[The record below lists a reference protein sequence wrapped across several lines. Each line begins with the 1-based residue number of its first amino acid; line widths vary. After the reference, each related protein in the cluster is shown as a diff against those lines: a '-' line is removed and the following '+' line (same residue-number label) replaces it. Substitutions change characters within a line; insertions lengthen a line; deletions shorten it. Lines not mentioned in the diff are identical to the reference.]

1 MRDKNYLRSTKIV
14 ATVGTATDDIPKIRS
29 LIKAGVN
36 VFRLN
41 FSHGNHGDHLKR
53 ITYIRSAENDLNC
66 NVAILADLQGPKFR
80 IGKVKEDVKV
90 IKGSSYIFD
99 KNTEIG
105 DFSRVN
111 LSHDE
116 IYESLSIG
124 SNILM
129 DDGKLQFEV
138 KDIVKDK
145 IKTEVIVGGYIKS
158 NKGVNLPDVVL
169 NTSPLT
175 SKDIEDLKFI
185 LNQEI
190 DWIAL
195 SFVQK
200 LSDVEE
206 VKKYIN
212 DKACIIAKI
221 EKPSALKE
229 LNKIID
235 ACDGIMV
242 ARGDLGVELPPEEV
256 PGIQKDIILK
266 CRQAGKPVIVATQML
281 ESMIESPSPT
291 RAEASDVA
299 TAVFDG
305 ADAVMLSAE
314 TAVGLFPIE
323 TVNIMDR
330 IIFSAENHVK
340 KHPGDGPQNLKV
352 ENYVYNAVSRSA
364 VSLAESVKA
373 KAVVAFT
380 ASGNTAYR
388 MARERP
394 NLLLVVMTPEVRVKR
409 KLSLLW
415 GAYSFFS
422 KVQGYEAAI
431 KEARE
436 IIITEKL
443 AKQGD
448 TIVVVAGM
456 PFGVS
461 GSTNSIRV
469 VDV

>member
-14 ATVGTATDDIPKIRS
+14 ATVGTATDDIEKIKS

-53 ITYIRSAENDLNC
+53 ITYIRSAENELGC

-80 IGKVKEDVKV
+80 IGKVKEDIKV
-90 IKGSSYIFD
+90 IKGSTYNFD
-99 KNTEIG
+99 KKTEIG

-129 DDGKLQFEV
+129 DDGKLQFRV
-138 KDIVKDK
+138 KDISKNI

-200 LSDVEE
+200 LRDVEE
-206 VKKYIN
+206 VKKYIE

-229 LNKIID
+229 LNKIIG

-314 TAVGLFPIE
+314 TAVGSFPIE
-323 TVNIMDR
+323 TVTIMDR
-330 IIFSAENHVK
+330 IIFSAENHIK
-340 KHPGDGPQNLKV
+340 MHPGDGPQNLKV

-364 VSLAESVKA
+364 VSLAEAVNA

-380 ASGNTAYR
+380 ASGNTAFR

-436 IIITEKL
+436 IIKIEKL

-448 TIVVVAGM
+448 AIVVVAGM

-469 VDV
+469 VDI

>member
-14 ATVGTATDDIPKIRS
+14 ATVGTATDDIQKIKS

-80 IGKVKEDVKV
+80 IGEVKEDVKV
-90 IKGSSYIFD
+90 IRGSSYIFD
-99 KNTEIG
+99 KKTEIG

-330 IIFSAENHVK
+330 IIFSAENHLK

-431 KEARE
+431 KEARQ

-469 VDV
+469 VDI

>member
-14 ATVGTATDDIPKIRS
+14 ATVGTATDDIQKIKS

-53 ITYIRSAENDLNC
+53 ITYIRSAENELGC

-80 IGKVKEDVKV
+80 IGKVKEDIKV
-90 IKGSSYIFD
+90 IKGSTYNFD
-99 KNTEIG
+99 KKTEIG

-111 LSHDE
+111 LSHHE

-129 DDGKLQFEV
+129 DDGKLQFRV
-138 KDIVKDK
+138 KDISKDI

-200 LSDVEE
+200 LRDVEE
-206 VKKYIN
+206 VKKYIE

-229 LNKIID
+229 LNKIIG

-323 TVNIMDR
+323 TVKIMDR
-330 IIFSAENHVK
+330 IIFSAENHIK
-340 KHPGDGPQNLKV
+340 MHPGDGPQNLKV
-352 ENYVYNAVSRSA
+352 ENYVYNAVARSA
-364 VSLAESVKA
+364 VSLAEAVNA
-373 KAVVAFT
+373 RAVVAFT
-380 ASGNTAYR
+380 ASGNTAFR

-394 NLLLVVMTPEVRVKR
+394 NLLLVVMTPEVKVKR

-436 IIITEKL
+436 IIKIEKL
-443 AKQGD
+443 AEQGD
-448 TIVVVAGM
+448 AIVVVAGM

-469 VDV
+469 VDI

>member
-14 ATVGTATDDIPKIRS
+14 ATVGTATDDIQKIKS

-53 ITYIRSAENDLNC
+53 ITYIRSAENELGC

-80 IGKVKEDVKV
+80 IGKVKEDIKV
-90 IKGSSYIFD
+90 IKGSTYNFD
-99 KNTEIG
+99 KKTEIG

-129 DDGKLQFEV
+129 DDGKLQFRV
-138 KDIVKDK
+138 KDISKNI

-200 LSDVEE
+200 LRDVEE
-206 VKKYIN
+206 VKKYIE

-229 LNKIID
+229 LNKIIG

-314 TAVGLFPIE
+314 TAVGSFPIE
-323 TVNIMDR
+323 TVTIMDR
-330 IIFSAENHVK
+330 IIFSAENHIK
-340 KHPGDGPQNLKV
+340 MHPGDGPQNLKV

-364 VSLAESVKA
+364 VSLAEAVNA

-380 ASGNTAYR
+380 ASGNTAFR

-394 NLLLVVMTPEVRVKR
+394 NLLLVVMTPEVKVKR

-436 IIITEKL
+436 IIKIEKL
-443 AKQGD
+443 AKKGD
-448 TIVVVAGM
+448 AIVVVAGM

-469 VDV
+469 VDI

>member
-14 ATVGTATDDIPKIRS
+14 ATVGTATDDIQKIKS

-53 ITYIRSAENDLNC
+53 ITYIRSAENELGC

-80 IGKVKEDVKV
+80 IGKVKEDIKV
-90 IKGSSYIFD
+90 IKGSTYNFD
-99 KNTEIG
+99 KKTEIG

-111 LSHDE
+111 LSHNE

-129 DDGKLQFEV
+129 DDGKLQFRV
-138 KDIVKDK
+138 KDISKNI

-200 LSDVEE
+200 LRDVEE
-206 VKKYIN
+206 VKKYIE

-229 LNKIID
+229 LNKIIG

-314 TAVGLFPIE
+314 TAVGSFPIE
-323 TVNIMDR
+323 TVTIMDR
-330 IIFSAENHVK
+330 IIFSAENHIK
-340 KHPGDGPQNLKV
+340 MHPGDGPQNLKV

-364 VSLAESVKA
+364 VSLAEAVNA

-380 ASGNTAYR
+380 ASGNTAFR

-394 NLLLVVMTPEVRVKR
+394 NLLLVVMTPEVKVKR

-436 IIITEKL
+436 IIKIEKL

-448 TIVVVAGM
+448 AIVVVAGM

-469 VDV
+469 VDI

>member
-14 ATVGTATDDIPKIRS
+14 ATVGTATDDIQKIKS

-53 ITYIRSAENDLNC
+53 ITYIRSAENELGC

-80 IGKVKEDVKV
+80 IGKVKEDIKV
-90 IKGSSYIFD
+90 IKGSTYNFD
-99 KNTEIG
+99 KKTEIG

-129 DDGKLQFEV
+129 DDGKLQFRV
-138 KDIVKDK
+138 KDISKNI

-200 LSDVEE
+200 LRDVEE
-206 VKKYIN
+206 VKKYIE

-229 LNKIID
+229 LNKIIG

-323 TVNIMDR
+323 TVKIMDR
-330 IIFSAENHVK
+330 IIFSAENHIK
-340 KHPGDGPQNLKV
+340 MHPGDGPQNLKV

-364 VSLAESVKA
+364 VSLAEAVNA
-373 KAVVAFT
+373 RAVVAFT
-380 ASGNTAYR
+380 ASGNTAFR

-394 NLLLVVMTPEVRVKR
+394 NLLLVVMTPEVKVKR

-436 IIITEKL
+436 IIKIEKL
-443 AKQGD
+443 AEQGD
-448 TIVVVAGM
+448 AIVVVAGM

-469 VDV
+469 VDI

>member
-14 ATVGTATDDIPKIRS
+14 ATVGTATDDIQKIKS

-53 ITYIRSAENDLNC
+53 ITYIRSAENELGC

-80 IGKVKEDVKV
+80 IGKVKEDIKV
-90 IKGSSYIFD
+90 IKGSTYNFD
-99 KNTEIG
+99 KKTEIG

-111 LSHDE
+111 LSHNE

-129 DDGKLQFEV
+129 DDGKLQFRV
-138 KDIVKDK
+138 KDISKNI

-200 LSDVEE
+200 LRDVEE
-206 VKKYIN
+206 VKKYIE

-229 LNKIID
+229 LNKIIG

-314 TAVGLFPIE
+314 TAVGSFPIE
-323 TVNIMDR
+323 TVTIMDR
-330 IIFSAENHVK
+330 IIFSAENHIK
-340 KHPGDGPQNLKV
+340 MHPGDGPQNLKV

-364 VSLAESVKA
+364 VSLAEAVNA
-373 KAVVAFT
+373 RAVVAFT
-380 ASGNTAYR
+380 ASGNTAFR

-436 IIITEKL
+436 IIKIEKL

-448 TIVVVAGM
+448 AIVVVAGM

-469 VDV
+469 VDI

>member
-14 ATVGTATDDIPKIRS
+14 ATVGTATDDIQKIKS

-53 ITYIRSAENDLNC
+53 ITYIRSAENELGC

-80 IGKVKEDVKV
+80 IGKVKEDIKV
-90 IKGSSYIFD
+90 IKGSTYNFD
-99 KNTEIG
+99 KKTEIG

-111 LSHDE
+111 LSHNE

-129 DDGKLQFEV
+129 DDGKLQFRV
-138 KDIVKDK
+138 KDISKNI

-200 LSDVEE
+200 LRDVEE
-206 VKKYIN
+206 VKKYIE

-229 LNKIID
+229 LNKIIG

-314 TAVGLFPIE
+314 TAVGSFPIE
-323 TVNIMDR
+323 TVTIMDR
-330 IIFSAENHVK
+330 IIFSAENHIK
-340 KHPGDGPQNLKV
+340 MHPGDGPQNLKV

-364 VSLAESVKA
+364 VSLAEAVNA

-380 ASGNTAYR
+380 ASGNTAFR

-436 IIITEKL
+436 IIKIEKL

-448 TIVVVAGM
+448 AIVVVAGM

-469 VDV
+469 VDI

>member
-14 ATVGTATDDIPKIRS
+14 ATVGTATDDINKIKS

-90 IKGSSYIFD
+90 IRGSSYIFD
-99 KNTEIG
+99 KKTEIG

>member
-14 ATVGTATDDIPKIRS
+14 ATVGTATDDIEKIKS

-53 ITYIRSAENDLNC
+53 ITYIRSAENELGC

-80 IGKVKEDVKV
+80 IGKVKEDIKV
-90 IKGSSYIFD
+90 IKGSTYNFD
-99 KNTEIG
+99 KKTEIG

-111 LSHDE
+111 LSHNE

-129 DDGKLQFEV
+129 DDGKLQFRV
-138 KDIVKDK
+138 KDISKNI

-169 NTSPLT
+169 NTSPPT

-200 LSDVEE
+200 LRDVEE
-206 VKKYIN
+206 VKKYIE
-212 DKACIIAKI
+212 DKASIIAKI

-229 LNKIID
+229 LNKIIG

-314 TAVGLFPIE
+314 TAIGSFPIE

-330 IIFSAENHVK
+330 IIFSAENHIK
-340 KHPGDGPQNLKV
+340 MHPGDGPQNLKV

-364 VSLAESVKA
+364 VSLAEAVNA

-380 ASGNTAYR
+380 ASGNTAFR

-394 NLLLVVMTPEVRVKR
+394 NLLLVVMTPEVKVKR

-436 IIITEKL
+436 IIKIEKL
-443 AKQGD
+443 AKKGD
-448 TIVVVAGM
+448 AIVVVAGM

-469 VDV
+469 VDI

>member
-14 ATVGTATDDIPKIRS
+14 ATVGTATDDIQKIKS

-53 ITYIRSAENDLNC
+53 ITYIRSAENELGC

-80 IGKVKEDVKV
+80 IGKVKEDIKV
-90 IKGSSYIFD
+90 IKGSTYNFD
-99 KNTEIG
+99 KKTEIG

-111 LSHDE
+111 LSHNE

-129 DDGKLQFEV
+129 DDGKLQFRV
-138 KDIVKDK
+138 KDISKNI

-200 LSDVEE
+200 LRDVEE
-206 VKKYIN
+206 VKKYIE

-229 LNKIID
+229 LNKIIG

-314 TAVGLFPIE
+314 TAVGSFPIE
-323 TVNIMDR
+323 TVTIMDR
-330 IIFSAENHVK
+330 IIFSAENHIK
-340 KHPGDGPQNLKV
+340 MHPGDGPQNLKV

-364 VSLAESVKA
+364 VSLAEAVNA
-373 KAVVAFT
+373 RAVVAFT
-380 ASGNTAYR
+380 ASGNTAFR

-394 NLLLVVMTPEVRVKR
+394 NLLLVVMTPEVKVKR

-436 IIITEKL
+436 IIKIEKL
-443 AKQGD
+443 AEQGD
-448 TIVVVAGM
+448 AIVVVAGM

-469 VDV
+469 VDI

>member
-14 ATVGTATDDIPKIRS
+14 ATVGTATDDIQKIKS

-53 ITYIRSAENDLNC
+53 ITYIRSAENELGC

-80 IGKVKEDVKV
+80 IGKVKEDIKV
-90 IKGSSYIFD
+90 IKGSTYNFD
-99 KNTEIG
+99 KKTEIG

-129 DDGKLQFEV
+129 DDGKLQFRV
-138 KDIVKDK
+138 KDISKNI

-200 LSDVEE
+200 LRDVEE
-206 VKKYIN
+206 VKKYIE

-229 LNKIID
+229 LNKIIG

-314 TAVGLFPIE
+314 TAVGSFPIE
-323 TVNIMDR
+323 TVTIMDR
-330 IIFSAENHVK
+330 IIFSAENHIK
-340 KHPGDGPQNLKV
+340 MHPGDGPQNLKV

-364 VSLAESVKA
+364 VSLAEAVNA

-380 ASGNTAYR
+380 ASGNTAFR

-394 NLLLVVMTPEVRVKR
+394 NLLLVVMTPEVKVKR

-436 IIITEKL
+436 IIKKENL
-443 AKQGD
+443 AKLGEA
-448 TIVVVAGM
+448 IVVVAGM

-469 VDV
+469 VDI

>member
-14 ATVGTATDDIPKIRS
+14 ATVGTATDNIEKIKS

-53 ITYIRSAENDLNC
+53 ITYIRSAENELGC

-80 IGKVKEDVKV
+80 IGKVKEDIKV
-90 IKGSSYIFD
+90 IKGSTYNFD
-99 KNTEIG
+99 KKTEIG

-111 LSHDE
+111 LSHNE

-129 DDGKLQFEV
+129 DDGKLQFRV
-138 KDIVKDK
+138 KDISKNI

-200 LSDVEE
+200 LRDVEE
-206 VKKYIN
+206 VKKYIE
-212 DKACIIAKI
+212 DKASIIAKI

-229 LNKIID
+229 LNKIIG

-314 TAVGLFPIE
+314 TAIGSFPIE

-330 IIFSAENHVK
+330 IIFSAENHIK
-340 KHPGDGPQNLKV
+340 MHPGDGPQNLKV

-364 VSLAESVKA
+364 VSLAEAVNA

-380 ASGNTAYR
+380 ASGNTAFR

-394 NLLLVVMTPEVRVKR
+394 NLLLVVMTPEVKVKR

-436 IIITEKL
+436 IIKIEKL
-443 AKQGD
+443 AKKGD
-448 TIVVVAGM
+448 AIVVVAGM

-469 VDV
+469 VDI

>member
-14 ATVGTATDDIPKIRS
+14 ATVGTATDDIEKIKS

-53 ITYIRSAENDLNC
+53 ITYIRSAENELGC

-80 IGKVKEDVKV
+80 IGKVKEDIKV
-90 IKGSSYIFD
+90 IKGSTYNFD
-99 KNTEIG
+99 KKTEIG

-111 LSHDE
+111 LSHNE

-129 DDGKLQFEV
+129 DDGKLQFRV
-138 KDIVKDK
+138 KDISKNI

-200 LSDVEE
+200 LRDVEE
-206 VKKYIN
+206 VKKYIE
-212 DKACIIAKI
+212 DKASIIAKI

-229 LNKIID
+229 LNKIIG

-314 TAVGLFPIE
+314 TAIGSFPIE

-330 IIFSAENHVK
+330 IIFSAENHIK
-340 KHPGDGPQNLKV
+340 MHPGDGPQNLKV

-364 VSLAESVKA
+364 VSLAEAVNA

-380 ASGNTAYR
+380 ASGNTAFR

-394 NLLLVVMTPEVRVKR
+394 NLLLVVMTPEVKVKR

-436 IIITEKL
+436 IIKIEKL
-443 AKQGD
+443 AKKGD
-448 TIVVVAGM
+448 AIVVVAGM

-469 VDV
+469 VDI

>member
-14 ATVGTATDDIPKIRS
+14 ATVGTATDDIPKIKS

-469 VDV
+469 VDI

>member
-1 MRDKNYLRSTKIV
+1 M
-14 ATVGTATDDIPKIRS
+14 
-29 LIKAGVN
+29 
-36 VFRLN
+36 
-41 FSHGNHGDHLKR
+41 
-53 ITYIRSAENDLNC
+53 
-66 NVAILADLQGPKFR
+66 
-80 IGKVKEDVKV
+80 
-90 IKGSSYIFD
+90 
-99 KNTEIG
+99 
-105 DFSRVN
+105 
-111 LSHDE
+111 
-116 IYESLSIG
+116 
-124 SNILM
+124 
-129 DDGKLQFEV
+129 
-138 KDIVKDK
+138 
-145 IKTEVIVGGYIKS
+145 
-158 NKGVNLPDVVL
+158 L

-200 LSDVEE
+200 LKDVEE
-206 VKKYIN
+206 VKKYIG
-212 DKACIIAKI
+212 DKAGVIAKI

-229 LNKIID
+229 LNEIIE

-242 ARGDLGVELPPEEV
+242 ARGDLGVELAPEEV
-256 PGIQKDIILK
+256 PGIQKEIILK

-281 ESMIESPSPT
+281 ESMIETPSPT

-314 TAVGLFPIE
+314 TAVGSYPLE

-330 IIFSAENHVK
+330 IITSAENHIK
-340 KHPGDGPQNLKV
+340 IHPGDGPQNLRR
-352 ENYVYNAVSRSA
+352 ENFIYNAVSRSA
-364 VSLAESVKA
+364 VSLAESVNA

-388 MARERP
+388 MSRERS
-394 NLLLVVMTPEVRVKR
+394 NLLLVVMTPEINVKR

-415 GAYSFFS
+415 GACPFFS

-431 KEARE
+431 QEARE
-436 IIITEKL
+436 IIKIKNF
-443 AKQGD
+443 AKEGD

-456 PFGVS
+456 PFGIS

-469 VDV
+469 VEI

>member
-14 ATVGTATDDIPKIRS
+14 ATVGTATDDVKKIKS

-53 ITYIRSAENDLNC
+53 ITYIRSAENELGR

-80 IGKVKEDVKV
+80 IGKVKEDIKV
-90 IKGSSYIFD
+90 IKGSTYNFD
-99 KNTEIG
+99 KKTEIG

-129 DDGKLQFEV
+129 DDGKLQFRV
-138 KDIVKDK
+138 KDISKDI

-200 LSDVEE
+200 LRDVEE
-206 VKKYIN
+206 VKKYIE

-229 LNKIID
+229 LNKIIG

-323 TVNIMDR
+323 TVKIMDR
-330 IIFSAENHVK
+330 IIFSAENHIK
-340 KHPGDGPQNLKV
+340 MHPGDGPQNLKV

-364 VSLAESVKA
+364 VSLAEAVNA
-373 KAVVAFT
+373 RAVVAFT
-380 ASGNTAYR
+380 ASGNTAFR

-394 NLLLVVMTPEVRVKR
+394 NLLLVVMTPEVKVKR

-436 IIITEKL
+436 IIKIEKL
-443 AKQGD
+443 AEQGD
-448 TIVVVAGM
+448 AIVVVAGM

-469 VDV
+469 VDI

>member
-14 ATVGTATDDIPKIRS
+14 ATVGTATDDIEKIKS

-53 ITYIRSAENDLNC
+53 ITYIRSAENELGC

-80 IGKVKEDVKV
+80 IGKVKEDIKV
-90 IKGSSYIFD
+90 IKGSTYNFD
-99 KNTEIG
+99 KKTEIG

-111 LSHDE
+111 LSHNE

-129 DDGKLQFEV
+129 DDGKLQFRV
-138 KDIVKDK
+138 KDISKNI

-200 LSDVEE
+200 LRDVEE
-206 VKKYIN
+206 VKKYIE
-212 DKACIIAKI
+212 DKASIIGKI

-229 LNKIID
+229 LNKIIG

-314 TAVGLFPIE
+314 TAIGSFPIE

-330 IIFSAENHVK
+330 IIFSAENHIK
-340 KHPGDGPQNLKV
+340 MHPGDGPQNLKV

-364 VSLAESVKA
+364 VSLAEAVNA

-380 ASGNTAYR
+380 ASGNTAFR

-394 NLLLVVMTPEVRVKR
+394 NLLLVVMTPEVKVKR

-436 IIITEKL
+436 IIKIEKL
-443 AKQGD
+443 AKKGD
-448 TIVVVAGM
+448 AIVVVAGM

-469 VDV
+469 VDI

>member
-14 ATVGTATDDIPKIRS
+14 ATVGTATDDIQKIKS

-53 ITYIRSAENDLNC
+53 ITYIRSAENDLSC

-90 IKGSSYIFD
+90 IRGSSYIFD
-99 KNTEIG
+99 KKTEIG

-469 VDV
+469 VDI

>member
-14 ATVGTATDDIPKIRS
+14 ATVGTATDDIQKIKS

-53 ITYIRSAENDLNC
+53 ITYIRSAENELGC

-80 IGKVKEDVKV
+80 IGKVKEDIKV
-90 IKGSSYIFD
+90 IKGSTYNFD
-99 KNTEIG
+99 KKTEIG

-129 DDGKLQFEV
+129 DDGKLQFRV
-138 KDIVKDK
+138 KDISKNI

-200 LSDVEE
+200 LRDVEE
-206 VKKYIN
+206 VKKYIE

-229 LNKIID
+229 LNKIIG

-314 TAVGLFPIE
+314 TAIGSFPIE

-330 IIFSAENHVK
+330 IIFSAENHIK
-340 KHPGDGPQNLKV
+340 MHPGDGPQNLKV

-364 VSLAESVKA
+364 VSLAEAVNA
-373 KAVVAFT
+373 RAVVAFT
-380 ASGNTAYR
+380 ASGNTAFR

-394 NLLLVVMTPEVRVKR
+394 NLLLVVMTPEVKVKR

-436 IIITEKL
+436 IIKIEKL

-448 TIVVVAGM
+448 AIVVVAGM

-469 VDV
+469 VDI

>member
-14 ATVGTATDDIPKIRS
+14 ATVGTATDDIEKIKS

-53 ITYIRSAENDLNC
+53 ITYIRSAENELGC

-80 IGKVKEDVKV
+80 IGKVKEDIKV
-90 IKGSSYIFD
+90 IKGSTYNFD
-99 KNTEIG
+99 KKTEIG

-111 LSHDE
+111 LSHNE

-129 DDGKLQFEV
+129 DDGKLQFRV
-138 KDIVKDK
+138 KDISKNI

-200 LSDVEE
+200 LRDVEE
-206 VKKYIN
+206 VKKYIE
-212 DKACIIAKI
+212 DKASIIAKI

-229 LNKIID
+229 LNKIIG

-314 TAVGLFPIE
+314 TAIGSFPIE

-330 IIFSAENHVK
+330 IIFSAENHIK
-340 KHPGDGPQNLKV
+340 MHPGDGPQNLKV

-364 VSLAESVKA
+364 VSLAEAVNA

-380 ASGNTAYR
+380 ASGNTAFR

-394 NLLLVVMTPEVRVKR
+394 NLLLVVMTPEVKVKR

-436 IIITEKL
+436 IIKIEKL

-448 TIVVVAGM
+448 AIVVVAGM

-469 VDV
+469 VDI

>member
-14 ATVGTATDDIPKIRS
+14 ATVGTATDDIPKIKS

-80 IGKVKEDVKV
+80 IGKVKEDVRV

-469 VDV
+469 VDI

>member
-14 ATVGTATDDIPKIRS
+14 ATVGTATDDIQKIKS

-53 ITYIRSAENDLNC
+53 ITYIRSAENELGC

-80 IGKVKEDVKV
+80 IGKVKEDIKV
-90 IKGSSYIFD
+90 IKGSTYNFD
-99 KNTEIG
+99 KKTEIG

-111 LSHDE
+111 LSHEE

-129 DDGKLQFEV
+129 DDGKLQFRV
-138 KDIVKDK
+138 KDISKNI

-200 LSDVEE
+200 LRDVEE
-206 VKKYIN
+206 VKKYIE

-229 LNKIID
+229 LNKIIG

-314 TAVGLFPIE
+314 TAVGSFPIE
-323 TVNIMDR
+323 TVTIMDR
-330 IIFSAENHVK
+330 IIFSAENHIK
-340 KHPGDGPQNLKV
+340 MHPGDGPQNLKV

-364 VSLAESVKA
+364 VSLAEAVNA

-380 ASGNTAYR
+380 ASGNTAFR

-394 NLLLVVMTPEVRVKR
+394 NLLLVVMTPEVKVKR

-436 IIITEKL
+436 IIKIEKL

-448 TIVVVAGM
+448 AIVVVAGM

-469 VDV
+469 VDI

>member
-14 ATVGTATDDIPKIRS
+14 ATVGTATDDIQKIKS

-53 ITYIRSAENDLNC
+53 ITYIRSAENELGC

-80 IGKVKEDVKV
+80 IGKVKENIKV
-90 IKGSSYIFD
+90 IKGSTYNFD
-99 KNTEIG
+99 KKTEIG

-111 LSHDE
+111 LSHNE

-129 DDGKLQFEV
+129 DDGKLRFRV
-138 KDIVKDK
+138 KDISKDI

-200 LSDVEE
+200 LRDVEE
-206 VKKYIN
+206 VKKYIE

-229 LNKIID
+229 LNKIIG

-314 TAVGLFPIE
+314 TAVGSFPIE
-323 TVNIMDR
+323 TVTIMDR
-330 IIFSAENHVK
+330 IIFSAENHIK
-340 KHPGDGPQNLKV
+340 MHPGDGPQNLKV

-364 VSLAESVKA
+364 VSLAC
-373 KAVVAFT
+373 
-380 ASGNTAYR
+380 
-388 MARERP
+388 
-394 NLLLVVMTPEVRVKR
+394 LLYTSPSPRD
-409 KLSLLW
+409 S
-415 GAYSFFS
+415 
-422 KVQGYEAAI
+422 
-431 KEARE
+431 
-436 IIITEKL
+436 
-443 AKQGD
+443 
-448 TIVVVAGM
+448 
-456 PFGVS
+456 
-461 GSTNSIRV
+461 
-469 VDV
+469 

>member
-14 ATVGTATDDIPKIRS
+14 ATVGTATDDIQKIKS

-53 ITYIRSAENDLNC
+53 ITYIRSAENELGC

-80 IGKVKEDVKV
+80 IGKVKEDIKV
-90 IKGSSYIFD
+90 IKGSTYNFD
-99 KNTEIG
+99 KKTEIG

-129 DDGKLQFEV
+129 DDGKLQFRV
-138 KDIVKDK
+138 KDISKNI

-200 LSDVEE
+200 LRDVEE
-206 VKKYIN
+206 VKKYIE

-229 LNKIID
+229 LNKIIG

-314 TAVGLFPIE
+314 TAVGSFPIE
-323 TVNIMDR
+323 TVTIMDR
-330 IIFSAENHVK
+330 IIFSAENHIK
-340 KHPGDGPQNLKV
+340 MHPGDGPQNLKV

-364 VSLAESVKA
+364 VSLAEAVNA
-373 KAVVAFT
+373 RAVVAFT
-380 ASGNTAYR
+380 ASGNTAFR

-394 NLLLVVMTPEVRVKR
+394 NLLLVVMTPEVKVKR

-436 IIITEKL
+436 IIKIEKL

-448 TIVVVAGM
+448 AIVVVAGM

-469 VDV
+469 VDI

>member
-14 ATVGTATDDIPKIRS
+14 ATVGTATDNIPKIKS

-90 IKGSSYIFD
+90 IRGSSYIFD
-99 KNTEIG
+99 KKTEIG

-380 ASGNTAYR
+380 ASGNTA
-388 MARERP
+388 
-394 NLLLVVMTPEVRVKR
+394 
-409 KLSLLW
+409 
-415 GAYSFFS
+415 
-422 KVQGYEAAI
+422 
-431 KEARE
+431 
-436 IIITEKL
+436 
-443 AKQGD
+443 
-448 TIVVVAGM
+448 
-456 PFGVS
+456 
-461 GSTNSIRV
+461 
-469 VDV
+469 

>member
-14 ATVGTATDDIPKIRS
+14 ATVGTATDDISKIKS

-90 IKGSSYIFD
+90 IRGSSYIFD
-99 KNTEIG
+99 KKTEIG

-443 AKQGD
+443 AKRGD

>member
-14 ATVGTATDDIPKIRS
+14 ATVGTATDDIQKIKS

-53 ITYIRSAENDLNC
+53 ITYIRSAENELGC

-80 IGKVKEDVKV
+80 IGKVKEDIKV
-90 IKGSSYIFD
+90 IKGSTYNFD
-99 KNTEIG
+99 KKTEIG
-105 DFSRVN
+105 DFRRVN

-129 DDGKLQFEV
+129 DDGKLQFRV
-138 KDIVKDK
+138 KDISKDI

-200 LSDVEE
+200 LRDVEE
-206 VKKYIN
+206 VKKYIE

-229 LNKIID
+229 LNKIIG

-314 TAVGLFPIE
+314 TAIGSFPIE

-330 IIFSAENHVK
+330 IIFSAENHIK
-340 KHPGDGPQNLKV
+340 MHPGDGPQNLKV

-364 VSLAESVKA
+364 VSLAEAVNA

-380 ASGNTAYR
+380 ASGNTAFR

-394 NLLLVVMTPEVRVKR
+394 NLLLVVMTPEVKVKR

-436 IIITEKL
+436 IIKIEKL
-443 AKQGD
+443 AKHGD
-448 TIVVVAGM
+448 AIVVVAGM

-469 VDV
+469 VNI

>member
-14 ATVGTATDDIPKIRS
+14 ATVGTATDDIEKIKS

-53 ITYIRSAENDLNC
+53 ITYIRSAENELGC

-80 IGKVKEDVKV
+80 IGKVKEDIKV
-90 IKGSSYIFD
+90 IKGSTYNFD
-99 KNTEIG
+99 KKTEIG

-111 LSHDE
+111 LSHNE

-129 DDGKLQFEV
+129 DDGKLQFRV
-138 KDIVKDK
+138 KDISKNI

-200 LSDVEE
+200 LRDVEE
-206 VKKYIN
+206 VKKYIE

-229 LNKIID
+229 LNKIIG

-314 TAVGLFPIE
+314 TAVGSFPIE
-323 TVNIMDR
+323 TVTIMDR
-330 IIFSAENHVK
+330 IIFSAENHIK
-340 KHPGDGPQNLKV
+340 MHPGDGPQNLKV

-364 VSLAESVKA
+364 VSLAEAVNA

-380 ASGNTAYR
+380 ASGNTAFR

-394 NLLLVVMTPEVRVKR
+394 NLLLVVMTPEVKVKR

-436 IIITEKL
+436 IIKIEKL
-443 AKQGD
+443 AKKGD
-448 TIVVVAGM
+448 AIVVVAGM

-469 VDV
+469 VDI

>member
-14 ATVGTATDDIPKIRS
+14 ATVGTATDDIPKIKS

-340 KHPGDGPQNLKV
+340 NHPGDGPQNLKV

-469 VDV
+469 VDI

>member
-14 ATVGTATDDIPKIRS
+14 ATVGTATDDIQKIKS

-53 ITYIRSAENDLNC
+53 ITYIRSAENELGC

-80 IGKVKEDVKV
+80 IGKVKEDIKV
-90 IKGSSYIFD
+90 IKGSTYNFD
-99 KNTEIG
+99 KKTEIG

-129 DDGKLQFEV
+129 DDGKLQFRV
-138 KDIVKDK
+138 KDISKN
-145 IKTEVIVGGYIKS
+145 IIITEVIVGGYIKS

-200 LSDVEE
+200 LRDVEE
-206 VKKYIN
+206 VKKYIE

-229 LNKIID
+229 LNKIIG

-314 TAVGLFPIE
+314 TAVGLFPTE
-323 TVNIMDR
+323 TVKIMDR
-330 IIFSAENHVK
+330 IIFSAENHIK
-340 KHPGDGPQNLKV
+340 MHPGDGPQNLKV
-352 ENYVYNAVSRSA
+352 ENYVYNAVARSA
-364 VSLAESVKA
+364 VSLAEAVNA
-373 KAVVAFT
+373 RAVVAFT
-380 ASGNTAYR
+380 ASGNTAFR

-394 NLLLVVMTPEVRVKR
+394 NLLLVVMTPEVKVKR

-436 IIITEKL
+436 IIKIEKL
-443 AKQGD
+443 AEQGD
-448 TIVVVAGM
+448 AIVVVAGM

-469 VDV
+469 VDI

>member
-14 ATVGTATDDIPKIRS
+14 ATVGTATDDIQKIKS

-53 ITYIRSAENDLNC
+53 ITYIRSAENELGC

-80 IGKVKEDVKV
+80 IGKVKEDIKV
-90 IKGSSYIFD
+90 IKGSTYNFD
-99 KNTEIG
+99 KKTEIG

-111 LSHDE
+111 LSHNE

-129 DDGKLQFEV
+129 DDGKLQFRV
-138 KDIVKDK
+138 KDISKNI

-200 LSDVEE
+200 LRDVEE
-206 VKKYIN
+206 VKKYIE

-229 LNKIID
+229 LNKIIG

-314 TAVGLFPIE
+314 TAVGSFPIE
-323 TVNIMDR
+323 TVTIMDR
-330 IIFSAENHVK
+330 IIFSAENHIK
-340 KHPGDGPQNLKV
+340 MHPGDGPQNLKV

-364 VSLAESVKA
+364 VSLAEAVNA

-380 ASGNTAYR
+380 ASGNTAFR

-394 NLLLVVMTPEVRVKR
+394 NLLLVVMTPELKVKR

>member
-14 ATVGTATDDIPKIRS
+14 ATVGTATDDIQKIKS

-53 ITYIRSAENDLNC
+53 ITYIRSAENELGC

-80 IGKVKEDVKV
+80 IGKVKEDIKV
-90 IKGSSYIFD
+90 IKGSTYNFD
-99 KNTEIG
+99 KKTEIG

-111 LSHDE
+111 LSHNE

-129 DDGKLQFEV
+129 DDGKLQFRV
-138 KDIVKDK
+138 KDISKNI

-200 LSDVEE
+200 LRDVEE
-206 VKKYIN
+206 VKKYIE

-229 LNKIID
+229 LNKIIG

-314 TAVGLFPIE
+314 TAVGSFPIE
-323 TVNIMDR
+323 TVKIMDR
-330 IIFSAENHVK
+330 IIFSAENHIK
-340 KHPGDGPQNLKV
+340 MYPGDGPQNLKV

-364 VSLAESVKA
+364 VSLAEAVNA

-380 ASGNTAYR
+380 ASGNTAFR

-394 NLLLVVMTPEVRVKR
+394 NLLLVVMSPEVKVKR

-436 IIITEKL
+436 IIKIEKL

-448 TIVVVAGM
+448 AIVVVAGM

-469 VDV
+469 VDI